1 MDIGHWALDI
11 STMYRIALVT
21 APDVTVAR
29 ELARGVLE
37 NRLAACVN
45 LVPGVESH
53 YWWEGK
59 LCREGEVLMVLKTT
73 KARLAALEEF
83 VLAEHPYDTP
93 EFLVLKI
100 ESGSQKYLEWIGA
113 SVEGAGE

>member
-1 MDIGHWALDI
+1 
-11 STMYRIALVT
+11 MYRIVLVT
-21 APDVTVAR
+21 APDLAVAR
-29 ELARGVLE
+29 QLARGILE

-53 YWWEGK
+53 YWWEGE
-59 LCREGEVLMVLKTT
+59 LCREGEVLMVLKSV

-93 EFLVLKI
+93 EFVVLSI
-100 ESGSQKYLEWIGA
+100 ESGSRRYLEWIGA
-113 SVEGAGE
+113 SVEGDGE

>member
-1 MDIGHWALDI
+1 
-11 STMYRIALVT
+11 MYRIALVT
-21 APDVTVAR
+21 APDLTIAR
-29 ELARGVLE
+29 QLARGVLE

-59 LCREGEVLMVLKTT
+59 LCREGEILIVLKTME
-73 KARLAALEEF
+73 ARLAALEEF
-83 VLAEHPYDTP
+83 VLAAHPYDTP
-93 EFLVLKI
+93 ELVVLKI

-113 SVEGAGE
+113 SCAGE